1 MPTPRHIR
9 REKRAMYSEPINFT
23 CGVCKQVHSFDE
35 KNPYECIGANYTE
48 EEA

>member
-1 MPTPRHIR
+1 MMSEHK
-9 REKRAMYSEPINFT
+9 KRADQRGEHNNPINFT